1 MKAAVFEEGRSDL
14 IIQDVEVGEVG
25 PREVLIRTVAA
36 GLCHSDLNHLNGV
49 FDIPRPSVLGHES
62 AGVVV
67 EVGSEVVDFEAG
79 DHVIT
84 CLATFCGHCDRCL
97 AGRSYLCESPMSL
110 RDPSDAPRLSR
121 NGEEMH
127 QFLNVSSFAEMLLVH
142 ERAVVRIDKRMPLDL
157 AALIGCGVTTGLG
170 AVFNKAKVQPGQSV
184 VVLGCGGIGLS
195 AIQGARIAGASEI
208 IAVDL
213 NADKLGVAE
222 KLGATATLAPDPDRD
237 LAEQIKEIAKGE
249 IDHSLEAVGIASTA
263 TAALECLG
271 VGGTATII
279 GLMPAGRS
287 FPVQGRLLL
296 DDRRIQ
302 GAYMGAQ
309 NFRLAMPRYVEMYLD
324 GRLLL
329 EEMVS
334 SRISLEEVNAG
345 FDSMR
350 KGEALRDLIM
360 FEQQSEVAGR

>member
-1 MKAAVFEEGRSDL
+1 MKAAVLEAGRSDL
-14 IIQDVEVGEVG
+14 LIQDVDVDRVG
-25 PREVLIRTVAA
+25 PREVLIRTSAA
-36 GLCHSDLNHLNGV
+36 GLCHSDLNHLNGI
-49 FDIPRPSVLGHES
+49 FEIPRPSVLGHES

-67 EVGSEVVDFEAG
+67 EVGSEVADFAPG

-84 CLATFCGHCDRCL
+84 CLATFCGHCERCL
-97 AGRSYLCESPMSL
+97 AGRSYLCESPQSL
-110 RDPSDAPRLSR
+110 RQAGEGPRLSC
-121 NGEEMH
+121 NGQEMH

-142 ERAVVRIDKRMPLDL
+142 ERAVVRIDERMPLDL

-195 AIQGARIAGASEI
+195 AVQGARIAGASEI

-213 NADKLGVAE
+213 NPDKLGVAE
-222 KLGATATLAPDPDRD
+222 RLGATATLVPNSEGD
-237 LAEQIKEIAKGE
+237 LAEQIKALASGE
-249 IDHSLEAVGIASTA
+249 IDHSLEAVGAAATA
-263 TAALECLG
+263 TAAFECLG
-271 VGGTATII
+271 VGGVATIV
-279 GLMPAGRS
+279 GLMPAGRT

-334 SRISLEEVNAG
+334 SRIALEEVNSG
-345 FDSMR
+345 FDAMR
-350 KGEALRDLIM
+350 KGEALRDLII
-360 FEQQSEVAGR
+360 FD